1 MRVRVEGHT
10 DSKGSD
16 AYNQRLSQRRAE
28 AVVKYLSGKGIDR
41 SRLESTGLG
50 EGRPIAPNQN
60 PDGSD
65 NPIGRAKNRRTE
77 FHVISQ

>member
-28 AVVKYLSGKGIDR
+28 AVVKYLIGKGIDP
-41 SRLESTGLG
+41 SRLEAVGFG

-65 NPIGRAKNRRTE
+65 NPTGRAKNRRTE
-77 FHVISQ
+77 FHVITQ